1 MKNVRLIL
9 VLLLMVN
16 CTTDSSDVLEIQDD
30 LSPQTL
36 NCEDDLPQVKMT
48 NNSTLNFELIIYGE
62 DYSQLHTQ
70 SLSVAGETDWL
81 ELSNEDIIVVI
92 TNTDVYG
99 QKIEL
104 SILPCESV
112 ELEIDEFNNLIIIG
126 I

>member
-36 NCEDDLPQVKMT
+36 NCVDDLPQVKIT
-48 NNSTLNFELIIYGE
+48 NQSALDFDLIIYGQ

-70 SLSVAGETDWL
+70 SLSAAGATDWL
-81 ELSNEDIIVVI
+81 ELTNGDIIVVA
-92 TNTDVYG
+92 TNTDIYG
-99 QKIEL
+99 QKIQL
-104 SILPCESV
+104 SILPCESI
-112 ELEIDEFNNLIIIG
+112 EIEIDEFNNLIIIG